1 MNLNERQS
9 MKPFDFERSPEDQA
23 TVARWRRRVLVF
35 YGSVG
40 LALIAV
46 VTAARIAHV
55 ATLFASR

>member
-1 MNLNERQS
+1 

-23 TVARWRRRVLVF
+23 TIARWRRRVLMF

-46 VTAARIAHV
+46 VAAAHIAHV
-55 ATLFASR
+55 APLFANR

>member
-1 MNLNERQS
+1 

-23 TVARWRRRVLVF
+23 TIARWRRRVLVF

-40 LALIAV
+40 LALLAV